1 MATKKRKTTTRRAAS
16 RKKRAEQRLPAG
28 LGTLFAGLL
37 LVVLAF
43 VEGDSA
49 WKALHDVLF
58 GLFGCGSFV
67 LGAAVCCLAVQYTRG
82 EDLLPKIFKLVLGL
96 VFACGTVIVFS
107 DIQPQGMSA
116 FQMTAAC
123 YANGV
128 NAWIGGGALGALL
141 GGSLLLLCGRPAAT
155 LIMIVLA
162 LCVSLYIFDLTPAEV
177 WQWLCAAFGGV
188 HAKGA
193 AMAQQSAARR
203 AERAAARAAE
213 AEAEEDYDEAE
224 DEYRDEEDAEE
235 EMETP
240 AFRIGVPDWLNGI
253 RHWGHKVTE
262 EMEAEEPEAA
272 PQPEPPADTSGQPLA
287 QPEPAAPAIT
297 PVQVRVS
304 RPRASFD
311 VDLGPDHTEVKEGG
325 SEPIEPLIV
334 GPGGTFGQDPLQK
347 APPRAIVKPV
357 VPDAVETA
365 AEDFFAPAGSPA
377 PAPVVNPTVPP
388 AAPEAPAAA
397 PAEPVQPEMPV
408 FQTPTLPTTDEPVV
422 PVRVSAENAVAMR
435 SEPDE
440 DGWISI
446 TSEPVEEKDLNTL
459 VAAAMEKPAA
469 GEQAAATAPAEEPEV
484 VETFQYQYPSIELF
498 EKSAEEGDPGAQ
510 DELKANAQKLVDT
523 LESFGVR
530 TRVLDISRGPSVTR
544 YEVQP
549 MAGVKISRIT
559 SLADDIALNLAVAD
573 VRMEAPIPGKPAVGI
588 EVPNHKKTPVFIRSV
603 FESQAF
609 LRMTSPLGVALG
621 KDIAGVAQVADLCK
635 MPHLLIAGSTGSGKS
650 VCVNSIIMSLLF
662 RSSPEDVKLLLIDP
676 KVVELAE
683 YNGIPHLLMP
693 VVTEPRKAAG
703 ALGGAVQEME
713 RRYHLFAENNVRDI
727 KSFNKLAAA
736 DPNLEKMP
744 YIAIII
750 DELAD
755 LMMVVGKDVEDSIC
769 RIAQKAR
776 AAGMHLIVATQRP
789 SVDVI
794 TGLIKA
800 NIPSRI
806 AFAVSSQVDSRTIL
820 DGAGAEKLLGM
831 GDMLFM
837 PVGAPKPT
845 RIQGTFVRDEE
856 ISRVLDFIKKS
867 ATVQYDEAMIE
878 AMEKHAIQDG
888 KKGSSSADSDEEGGS
903 DPMLKQAVEVV
914 IDAGQ
919 ASTSLLQ
926 RRCKLGYARA
936 ARIMDE
942 MEEKGII
949 GPYEGAKP
957 RAVLISRQ
965 QWLEMQMNQP
975 DE

>member
-1 MATKKRKTTTRRAAS
+1 MATKKRKSTARRAAS
-16 RKKRAEQRLPAG
+16 RKKQAQQRLPAG

-37 LVVLAF
+37 LIVLAF
-43 VEGDSA
+43 VQGDSV
-49 WKALHDVLF
+49 WRALHDVLF

-96 VFACGTVIVFS
+96 IFASGTVIVFS
-107 DIQPQGMSA
+107 GIQPQGLSA
-116 FQMTAAC
+116 FQMAAAC
-123 YANGV
+123 YENGV
-128 NAWIGGGALGALL
+128 SAWLGGGALGAVL
-141 GGSLLLLCGRPAAT
+141 GGNLLLLCGRPAAN
-155 LIMIVLA
+155 LIMLVLA
-162 LCVSLYIFDLTPAEV
+162 LCVSLYIFDRTPAEV
-177 WQWLCAAFGGV
+177 WQWLCAVFGG
-188 HAKGA
+188 ARARGA
-193 AMAQQSAARR
+193 ALAQQSAERR

-213 AEAEEDYDEAE
+213 AEDEPDEGSEDEEAE
-224 DEYRDEEDAEE
+224 DEPED
-235 EMETP
+235 TG
-240 AFRIGVPDWLNGI
+240 FRLGLPDWLSGI
-253 RHWGHKVTE
+253 RSWGHKVTE
-262 EMEAEEPEAA
+262 EMEAEDEGAA
-272 PQPEPPADTSGQPLA
+272 PQPAPAQPVA
-287 QPEPAAPAIT
+287 QPEPETPVIT
-297 PVQVRVS
+297 PVKVS
-304 RPRASFD
+304 APRPRAAFD

-334 GPGGTFGQDPLQK
+334 GPGGTFGQDPLRPARK
-347 APPRAIVKPV
+347 PAPQPI
-357 VPDAVETA
+357 VPDAVETDA
-365 AEDFFAPAGSPA
+365 ADFFAKPAEPVHPA
-377 PAPVVNPTVPP
+377 AESFDTPVMTPVVPTIQ
-388 AAPEAPAAA
+388 PEAPAEPSA
-397 PAEPVQPEMPV
+397 PDAVEMPETAAI
-408 FQTPTLPTTDEPVV
+408 QPAV
-422 PVRVSAENAVAMR
+422 PAAQGHVSAENAVAMR
-435 SEPDE
+435 SAPDA

-446 TSEPVEEKDLNTL
+446 TAEPVEEKDISSL

-469 GEQAAATAPAEEPEV
+469 SEQAAAQTPVEDAEPV
-484 VETFQYQYPSIELF
+484 DTFQYQYPPIELF
-498 EKSAEEGDPGAQ
+498 ERSPDESDPTAQ

-530 TRVLDISRGPSVTR
+530 TRVLDISRGPAVTR

-588 EVPNHKKTPVFIRSV
+588 EVPNHKRQAVYIRSV
-603 FESQAF
+603 FESQSF
-609 LRMTSPLGVALG
+609 LRMSSPLGIALG

-650 VCVNSIIMSLLF
+650 VCVNSIIMSLVF

-693 VVTEPRKAAG
+693 VVTEPKKAAG
-703 ALGGAVQEME
+703 ALGSAVQEME
-713 RRYHLFAENNVRDI
+713 RRYRMFAENNVRDI
-727 KSFNKLAAA
+727 KSFNKLAAERP
-736 DPNLEKMP
+736 DLEKMP
-744 YIAIII
+744 YIAIVI

-820 DGAGAEKLLGM
+820 DGAGAEKLLGQ

-856 ISRVLDFIKKS
+856 ISRVLDFIKSS

-888 KKGSSSADSDEEGGS
+888 KKGSSSADSDEDSDS
-903 DPMLKQAVEVV
+903 DPMFKQAVEVV

-942 MEEKGII
+942 MEQKGVI

>member
-1 MATKKRKTTTRRAAS
+1 MATKKRKSTARRTAAR
-16 RKKRAEQRLPAG
+16 RKKAEQRLPAG
-28 LGTLFAGLL
+28 LGTLFGGLL
-37 LVVLAF
+37 LMVLAF
-43 VEGDSA
+43 VQGDSV
-49 WKALHDVLF
+49 WRVLHDVLF

-67 LGAAVCCLAVQYTRG
+67 LGAAVCCLAVLYTRG
-82 EDLLPKIFKLVLGL
+82 EELLSHILKLVLGL
-96 VFACGTVIVFS
+96 IFVCGTVIVFS
-107 DIQPQGMSA
+107 DIQPKGQSA
-116 FQMTAAC
+116 FQMLAAC

-128 NAWIGGGALGALL
+128 NAWLSGGAMGFVL
-141 GGSLLLLCGRPAAT
+141 GGVLLLLCGRPAAN
-155 LIMIVLA
+155 LIMVVLL
-162 LCVSLYIFDLTPAEV
+162 LCGSLYIFDLTPAEV
-177 WQWLCAAFGGV
+177 WLWLCAVTGGV
-188 HAKGA
+188 RARGA
-193 AMAQQSAARR
+193 DLAQQNAARR
-203 AERAAARAAE
+203 AERAAARQAEREAALE
-213 AEAEEDYDEAE
+213 YDEV
-224 DEYRDEEDAEE
+224 EDAEE
-235 EMETP
+235 DLDDADEP
-240 AFRIGVPDWLNGI
+240 APGLHIGIPEWMTGVL
-253 RHWGHKVTE
+253 HWGHKVTQ
-262 EMEAEEPEAA
+262 EMEADEPENAA
-272 PQPEPPADTSGQPLA
+272 PAA
-287 QPEPAAPAIT
+287 QPEPAPAAVPIT
-297 PVQVRVS
+297 PVRVS
-304 RPRASFD
+304 VPHPRASFD
-311 VDLGPDHTEVKEGG
+311 VDLGPDHAALSEGG

-334 GPGGTFGQDPLQK
+334 GPGGTFGQDPLRPTPRP
-347 APPRAIVKPV
+347 APPPIVADPV
-357 VPDAVETA
+357 VTA
-365 AEDFFAPAGSPA
+365 AEDFFAKETPPCPHPAEAAFETPITQPVMPVVQPQA
-377 PAPVVNPTVPP
+377 PAQPEP
-388 AAPEAPAAA
+388 AAPIQPA
-397 PAEPVQPEMPV
+397 
-408 FQTPTLPTTDEPVV
+408 V
-422 PVRVSAENAVAMR
+422 PRVSAENAVAFR
-435 SEPDE
+435 SAPDE

-446 TSEPVEEKDLNTL
+446 TAEPVEEKDINSL

-469 GEQAAATAPAEEPEV
+469 SEQAAATAPTEEAVPADTYE
-484 VETFQYQYPSIELF
+484 YQYPPIELF
-498 EKSAEEGDPGAQ
+498 ERSHEESDPGAQ
-510 DELKANAQKLVDT
+510 EELKANAQKLVDT

-544 YEVQP
+544 YELQP

-588 EVPNHKKTPVFIRSV
+588 EVPNHKKTPVYIRSI
-603 FESQAF
+603 FESQSF
-609 LRMTSPLGVALG
+609 LRMTSPLGIALG
-621 KDIAGVAQVADLCK
+621 KDIAGVAQVTDLCK

-703 ALGGAVQEME
+703 ALGSAVQEME
-713 RRYHLFAENNVRDI
+713 RRYRLFAENNVRDI
-727 KSFNKLAAA
+727 KSFNKLAAERP
-736 DPNLEKMP
+736 DLEKMP
-744 YIAIII
+744 YIAIVI

-820 DGAGAEKLLGM
+820 DGAGAEKLLGQ

-856 ISRVLDFIKKS
+856 ISRVLDFIKSS

-878 AMEKHAIQDG
+878 AMEKHAIMDG
-888 KKGSSSADSDEEGGS
+888 KKGGSSADAEEDAGS
-903 DPMLKQAVEVV
+903 DPMFKQAVDVV

-942 MEEKGII
+942 MEQKSII

-975 DE
+975 EE

>member
-1 MATKKRKTTTRRAAS
+1 MATKKRKSTARRAAS
-16 RKKRAEQRLPAG
+16 RKKQAQQRLPAG

-37 LVVLAF
+37 LIVLAF
-43 VEGDSA
+43 VQGDSV
-49 WKALHDVLF
+49 WRALHDVLF

-96 VFACGTVIVFS
+96 IFASGTVIVFS
-107 DIQPQGMSA
+107 GIQPQGLSA
-116 FQMTAAC
+116 FQMAAAC
-123 YANGV
+123 YENGV
-128 NAWIGGGALGALL
+128 SAWLGGGALGAVL
-141 GGSLLLLCGRPAAT
+141 GGSLLLLCGRPAAN
-155 LIMIVLA
+155 LIMLVLA
-162 LCVSLYIFDLTPAEV
+162 LCVSLYIFDRTPAEV
-177 WQWLCAAFGGV
+177 WQWLCAVFGG
-188 HAKGA
+188 ARARGA
-193 AMAQQSAARR
+193 ALAQQSAERR

-213 AEAEEDYDEAE
+213 AEDEPDEGSEDEEAE
-224 DEYRDEEDAEE
+224 DEPEDVG
-235 EMETP
+235 
-240 AFRIGVPDWLNGI
+240 FRLGLPDWLSGI
-253 RHWGHKVTE
+253 RSWGHKVTE
-262 EMEAEEPEAA
+262 EMEAEDEGAA
-272 PQPEPPADTSGQPLA
+272 PQPAPAQPVA
-287 QPEPAAPAIT
+287 QPEPETPVIT
-297 PVQVRVS
+297 PVKVS
-304 RPRASFD
+304 APRPRAAFD

-334 GPGGTFGQDPLQK
+334 GPGGTFGQDPLRPARK
-347 APPRAIVKPV
+347 PAPQPI
-357 VPDAVETA
+357 VPDAVETDA
-365 AEDFFAPAGSPA
+365 ADFFAKPAEPVHPA
-377 PAPVVNPTVPP
+377 AESFDTPVMTPVVPTIQ
-388 AAPEAPAAA
+388 PEAPAEPSA
-397 PAEPVQPEMPV
+397 PDAVEMPETAAI
-408 FQTPTLPTTDEPVV
+408 QPAV
-422 PVRVSAENAVAMR
+422 PAAQGHVSAENAVAMR
-435 SEPDE
+435 SAPDA

-446 TSEPVEEKDLNTL
+446 TAEPVEEKDISSL

-469 GEQAAATAPAEEPEV
+469 SEQAAAQTPVEDAEPV
-484 VETFQYQYPSIELF
+484 DTFQYQYPPIELF
-498 EKSAEEGDPGAQ
+498 ERSPDESDPTAQ

-530 TRVLDISRGPSVTR
+530 TRVLDISRGPAVTR

-588 EVPNHKKTPVFIRSV
+588 EVPNHKRQAVYIRSV
-603 FESQAF
+603 FESQSF
-609 LRMTSPLGVALG
+609 LRMSSPLGIALG

-650 VCVNSIIMSLLF
+650 VCVNSIIMSLVF

-693 VVTEPRKAAG
+693 VVTEPKKAAG
-703 ALGGAVQEME
+703 ALGSAVQEME
-713 RRYHLFAENNVRDI
+713 RRYRMFAENNVRDI
-727 KSFNKLAAA
+727 KSFNKLAAERP
-736 DPNLEKMP
+736 DLEKMP
-744 YIAIII
+744 YIAIVI

-820 DGAGAEKLLGM
+820 DGAGAEKLLGQ

-856 ISRVLDFIKKS
+856 ISRVLDFIKSS

-888 KKGSSSADSDEEGGS
+888 KKGGGGADAEEDAGS
-903 DPMLKQAVEVV
+903 DPMFKQAVDVV

-942 MEEKGII
+942 MEQKSII

-975 DE
+975 EE

>member
-1 MATKKRKTTTRRAAS
+1 MATKKRKSTKRRTAAR
-16 RKKRAEQRLPAG
+16 RKKAEQRLPAG
-28 LGTLFAGLL
+28 LGTLFGGLL
-37 LVVLAF
+37 LMVLSF
-43 VEGDSA
+43 VQGDSV
-49 WKALHDVLF
+49 WRVLHDVLF

-67 LGAAVCCLAVQYTRG
+67 LGAAVCCLAVLYTRG
-82 EDLLPKIFKLVLGL
+82 EELLSRILKLVLGL
-96 VFACGTVIVFS
+96 VFVCGTVIVFS
-107 DIQPQGMSA
+107 DIQPQGLSA
-116 FQMTAAC
+116 LQMLSAC

-128 NAWIGGGALGALL
+128 SAWLSGGAIGFVL
-141 GGSLLLLCGRPAAT
+141 GGVLLLLCGRPAAN
-155 LIMIVLA
+155 LIMIVLL
-162 LCVSLYIFDLTPAEV
+162 LCGSLYIFDVTPAEC
-177 WQWLCAAFGGV
+177 WQWLCNVGGSV
-188 HAKGA
+188 HEKGLA
-193 AMAQQSAARR
+193 VHEQNAVRR
-203 AERAAARAAE
+203 AERLAARAAE
-213 AEAEEDYDEAE
+213 EAEAEEYDGYDDDFPE
-224 DEYRDEEDAEE
+224 DEEDYS
-235 EMETP
+235 
-240 AFRIGVPDWLNGI
+240 G
-253 RHWGHKVTE
+253 
-262 EMEAEEPEAA
+262 EEPEAPAFHIQPPGWLAGVFHWGHQMMQGGGPAA
-272 PQPEPPADTSGQPLA
+272 PAPDEPAPS
-287 QPEPAAPAIT
+287 QPEPA
-297 PVQVRVS
+297 PVQVEKP
-304 RPRASFD
+304 RPRAPFD
-311 VDLGPDHTEVKEGG
+311 IDLGPDHTTVTEGG
-325 SEPIEPLIV
+325 SEPIEPIIL
-334 GPGGTFGQDPLQK
+334 GPGGTFGMDPLRR
-347 APPRAIVKPV
+347 APIRATVTPI
-357 VPDAVETA
+357 VPDAVDTA
-365 AEDFFAPAGSPA
+365 AEDFFAAQPE
-377 PAPVVNPTVPP
+377 PP
-388 AAPEAPAAA
+388 AAPTVTPAAPVEETETPEPPLSFGIPLYEPTPA
-397 PAEPVQPEMPV
+397 PEAAPQP
-408 FQTPTLPTTDEPVV
+408 
-422 PVRVSAENAVAMR
+422 VSAENAAAFR

-459 VAAAMEKPAA
+459 VAAAMEKPAVSE
-469 GEQAAATAPAEEPEV
+469 EQAAKAPAEEA
-484 VETFQYQYPSIELF
+484 ETEESFQYQYPSIELF
-498 EKSAEEGDPGAQ
+498 ERAPDEGDPGAE

-588 EVPNHKKTPVFIRSV
+588 EVPNHKKTPVYIRSV
-603 FESQAF
+603 FESQSF
-609 LRMTSPLGVALG
+609 LRMTSPLGIALG

-727 KSFNKLAAA
+727 KSFNKLAAN

-888 KKGSSSADSDEEGGS
+888 KKGSGSADSDEEGGS

>member
-1 MATKKRKTTTRRAAS
+1 MATKKRKSTVRRAAS
-16 RKKRAEQRLPAG
+16 RKKQAQQRLPAG

-37 LVVLAF
+37 LIVLAF
-43 VEGDSA
+43 VQGDSV
-49 WKALHDVLF
+49 WRALHDVLF

-96 VFACGTVIVFS
+96 IFASGTVIVFS
-107 DIQPQGMSA
+107 GIQPQGLSA
-116 FQMTAAC
+116 FQMVAAC
-123 YANGV
+123 YENGV
-128 NAWIGGGALGALL
+128 SAWLGGGALGAVL
-141 GGSLLLLCGRPAAT
+141 GGSLLLLCGRPAAN
-155 LIMIVLA
+155 LIMLVLA
-162 LCVSLYIFDLTPAEV
+162 LCVSLYIFDRTPAEV
-177 WQWLCAAFGGV
+177 WQWLCAVFGG
-188 HAKGA
+188 ARARGA
-193 AMAQQSAARR
+193 ALAQQSAERR

-213 AEAEEDYDEAE
+213 TE
-224 DEYRDEEDAEE
+224 DEPDEGSEDEETEDEPE
-235 EMETP
+235 DTG
-240 AFRIGVPDWLNGI
+240 FRLGLPDWLSGI
-253 RHWGHKVTE
+253 RSWGHKVTE
-262 EMEAEEPEAA
+262 EMEAEDEGAA
-272 PQPEPPADTSGQPLA
+272 PQPAPAQPVA
-287 QPEPAAPAIT
+287 QPEPEPPVIT
-297 PVQVRVS
+297 PVKVS
-304 RPRASFD
+304 APRPRAAFD

-334 GPGGTFGQDPLQK
+334 GPGGTFGQDPLRPARK
-347 APPRAIVKPV
+347 PAPQPI
-357 VPDAVETA
+357 VPDAVETDA
-365 AEDFFAPAGSPA
+365 ADFFAKPAEPVHPA
-377 PAPVVNPTVPP
+377 AESFDTPVMTPVVPTIQ
-388 AAPEAPAAA
+388 PEAPA
-397 PAEPVQPEMPV
+397 EPSTPDAVEMPETAAI
-408 FQTPTLPTTDEPVV
+408 QPAV
-422 PVRVSAENAVAMR
+422 PAAQGHVSAENAVAMR
-435 SEPDE
+435 SAPDA

-446 TSEPVEEKDLNTL
+446 TAEPVEEKDISSL

-469 GEQAAATAPAEEPEV
+469 SEQAAAQTPVEDAEPV
-484 VETFQYQYPSIELF
+484 DTFQYQYPPIELF
-498 EKSAEEGDPGAQ
+498 ERSPDESDPTAQ

-530 TRVLDISRGPSVTR
+530 TRVLDISRGPAVTR

-588 EVPNHKKTPVFIRSV
+588 EVPNHKRQAVYIRSV
-603 FESQAF
+603 FESQSF
-609 LRMTSPLGVALG
+609 LRMSSPLGIALG

-650 VCVNSIIMSLLF
+650 VCVNSIIMSLVF

-693 VVTEPRKAAG
+693 VVTEPKKAAG
-703 ALGGAVQEME
+703 ALGSAVQEME
-713 RRYHLFAENNVRDI
+713 RRYRMFAENNVRDI
-727 KSFNKLAAA
+727 KSFNKLAAERP
-736 DPNLEKMP
+736 DLEKMP
-744 YIAIII
+744 YIAIVI

-820 DGAGAEKLLGM
+820 DGAGAEKLLGQ

-856 ISRVLDFIKKS
+856 ISRVLDFIKSS

-888 KKGSSSADSDEEGGS
+888 KKGSSGADSDEDSDS
-903 DPMLKQAVEVV
+903 DPMFKQAVEVV

-942 MEEKGII
+942 MEQKGVI

>member
-1 MATKKRKTTTRRAAS
+1 MATKKRKSTVRRAAS
-16 RKKRAEQRLPAG
+16 RKKQAQQRLPAG

-37 LVVLAF
+37 LIVLAF
-43 VEGDSA
+43 VQGDSV
-49 WKALHDVLF
+49 WRALHDVLF

-96 VFACGTVIVFS
+96 IFASGTVIVFS
-107 DIQPQGMSA
+107 GIQPQGLSA
-116 FQMTAAC
+116 FQMAAAC
-123 YANGV
+123 YENGV
-128 NAWIGGGALGALL
+128 SAWLGGGALGAVL
-141 GGSLLLLCGRPAAT
+141 GGSLLLLCGRPAAN
-155 LIMIVLA
+155 LIMLVLA
-162 LCVSLYIFDLTPAEV
+162 LCVSLYIFDRTPAEV
-177 WQWLCAAFGGV
+177 WQWLCAVFGG
-188 HAKGA
+188 ARARGA
-193 AMAQQSAARR
+193 ALAQQSAERR

-213 AEAEEDYDEAE
+213 TEDEPDEGSEDEEAE
-224 DEYRDEEDAEE
+224 DESED
-235 EMETP
+235 TG
-240 AFRIGVPDWLNGI
+240 FRLGLPDWLSGI
-253 RHWGHKVTE
+253 RSWGHKVTE
-262 EMEAEEPEAA
+262 EMEAEDEGAA
-272 PQPEPPADTSGQPLA
+272 PQPAPAQPVA
-287 QPEPAAPAIT
+287 QPEPETPVIT
-297 PVQVRVS
+297 PVKVS
-304 RPRASFD
+304 APRPRAAFD

-334 GPGGTFGQDPLQK
+334 GPGGTFGQDPLRPARK
-347 APPRAIVKPV
+347 PAPQPI
-357 VPDAVETA
+357 VPDAVETDA
-365 AEDFFAPAGSPA
+365 ADFFAKPAE
-377 PAPVVNPTVPP
+377 PVHP
-388 AAPEAPAAA
+388 AAESFDTPVMTPVMPTIQPEAPA
-397 PAEPVQPEMPV
+397 EPSTPDAVEMPETAAI
-408 FQTPTLPTTDEPVV
+408 QPAV
-422 PVRVSAENAVAMR
+422 PAAQGHVSAENAVAMR
-435 SEPDE
+435 SAPDA

-446 TSEPVEEKDLNTL
+446 TAEPVEEKDISSL

-469 GEQAAATAPAEEPEV
+469 SEQAAAQTPVEDAEPV
-484 VETFQYQYPSIELF
+484 DTFQYQYPPIELF
-498 EKSAEEGDPGAQ
+498 ERSPDESDPTAQ

-530 TRVLDISRGPSVTR
+530 TRVLDISRGPAVTR

-588 EVPNHKKTPVFIRSV
+588 EVPNHKRQAVYIRSV
-603 FESQAF
+603 FESQSF
-609 LRMTSPLGVALG
+609 LRMSSPLGIALG

-650 VCVNSIIMSLLF
+650 VCVNSIIMSLVF

-693 VVTEPRKAAG
+693 VVTEPKKAAG
-703 ALGGAVQEME
+703 ALGSAVQEME
-713 RRYHLFAENNVRDI
+713 RRYRMFAENNVRDI
-727 KSFNKLAAA
+727 KSFNKLAAERP
-736 DPNLEKMP
+736 DLEKMP
-744 YIAIII
+744 YIAIVI

-820 DGAGAEKLLGM
+820 DGAGAEKLLGQ

-856 ISRVLDFIKKS
+856 ISRVLDFIKSS

-888 KKGSSSADSDEEGGS
+888 KKGSSGADSDEDSDS
-903 DPMLKQAVEVV
+903 DPMFKQAVEVV

-942 MEEKGII
+942 MEQKGVI

-965 QWLEMQMNQP
+965 QWIEQQMNQA
-975 DE
+975 EE

>member
-213 AEAEEDYDEAE
+213 AEDEEDYDEAE

-334 GPGGTFGQDPLQK
+334 GPGGTFGQNPLRP
-347 APPRAIVKPV
+347 APRPAPQPIVQ
-357 VPDAVETA
+357 DAVETDA
-365 AEDFFAPAGSPA
+365 SDFFAKAAQPVQPAAAESFDTPVMTPAMPTAQPESPA
-377 PAPVVNPTVPP
+377 AAVTPEMPAVPIQPAVP
-388 AAPEAPAAA
+388 AAPA
-397 PAEPVQPEMPV
+397 
-408 FQTPTLPTTDEPVV
+408 
-422 PVRVSAENAVAMR
+422 RVSAENAVAMR
-435 SEPDE
+435 GTPDE

-446 TSEPVEEKDLNTL
+446 TSEPVEEKDISTL

-469 GEQAAATAPAEEPEV
+469 SEQAAAAAPVDETEPV
-484 VETFQYQYPSIELF
+484 DTYQYQYPPIELF
-498 EKSAEEGDPGAQ
+498 EKSQDETDPGAQ
-510 DELKANAQKLVDT
+510 EELKANAQKLVDT

-588 EVPNHKKTPVFIRSV
+588 EVPNHKKTPVYIRSV
-603 FESQAF
+603 FESQSF
-609 LRMTSPLGVALG
+609 LRMTSPLGIALG

-693 VVTEPRKAAG
+693 VVTEPKKAAG
-703 ALGGAVQEME
+703 ALGSAVQEME
-713 RRYHLFAENNVRDI
+713 RRYRLFAENNVRDI
-727 KSFNKLAAA
+727 KSFNKLAAEQ
-736 DPNLEKMP
+736 PELEKMP

-820 DGAGAEKLLGM
+820 DGSGAEKLLGM

-856 ISRVLDFIKKS
+856 ISRVLDFIKQS
-867 ATVQYDEAMIE
+867 GTVQYDEAMIE

-888 KKGSSSADSDEEGGS
+888 KKGSGGADSDEDPDT
-903 DPMLKQAVEVV
+903 DPMFKQAVEVV

-942 MEEKGII
+942 MEQKGII

-975 DE
+975 EE

>member
-1 MATKKRKTTTRRAAS
+1 MATKKRKSTARRAAS
-16 RKKRAEQRLPAG
+16 RKKQAQQRLPAG

-37 LVVLAF
+37 LIVLAF
-43 VEGDSA
+43 VQGDSV
-49 WKALHDVLF
+49 WRALHDVLF

-96 VFACGTVIVFS
+96 IFASGTVIVFS
-107 DIQPQGMSA
+107 GIQPQGLSA
-116 FQMTAAC
+116 FQMVAAC
-123 YANGV
+123 YENGV
-128 NAWIGGGALGALL
+128 SAWLGGGALGAVL
-141 GGSLLLLCGRPAAT
+141 GGSLLLLCGRPAAN
-155 LIMIVLA
+155 LIMLVLA
-162 LCVSLYIFDLTPAEV
+162 LCVSLYIFDRTPAEV
-177 WQWLCAAFGGV
+177 WQWLCAVFGG
-188 HAKGA
+188 ARARGA
-193 AMAQQSAARR
+193 ALAQQSAERR

-213 AEAEEDYDEAE
+213 TEDEPDEGSEDEEAE
-224 DEYRDEEDAEE
+224 DEPED
-235 EMETP
+235 TG
-240 AFRIGVPDWLNGI
+240 FRLGLPDWLSGI
-253 RHWGHKVTE
+253 RSWGHKVTE
-262 EMEAEEPEAA
+262 EMEAEDEGAA
-272 PQPEPPADTSGQPLA
+272 PQPAPAQPVA
-287 QPEPAAPAIT
+287 QPEPETPVIT
-297 PVQVRVS
+297 PVKVS
-304 RPRASFD
+304 APRPRAAFD

-334 GPGGTFGQDPLQK
+334 GPGGTFGQDPLRPARK
-347 APPRAIVKPV
+347 PAPQPI
-357 VPDAVETA
+357 VPDAVETDA
-365 AEDFFAPAGSPA
+365 ADFFAKPAEPVHPA
-377 PAPVVNPTVPP
+377 AESFDTPVMTPVVPTIQ
-388 AAPEAPAAA
+388 PEAPA
-397 PAEPVQPEMPV
+397 EPSTPDAVEMPETAAI
-408 FQTPTLPTTDEPVV
+408 QPAV
-422 PVRVSAENAVAMR
+422 PAAQGHVSAENAVAMR
-435 SEPDE
+435 SAPDA

-446 TSEPVEEKDLNTL
+446 TAEPVEEKDISSL

-469 GEQAAATAPAEEPEV
+469 SEQAAAQTPVEDAEPV
-484 VETFQYQYPSIELF
+484 DTFQYQYPPIELF
-498 EKSAEEGDPGAQ
+498 ERSPDESDPTAQ

-530 TRVLDISRGPSVTR
+530 TRVLDISRGPAVTR

-588 EVPNHKKTPVFIRSV
+588 EVPNHKRQAVYIRSV
-603 FESQAF
+603 FESQSF
-609 LRMTSPLGVALG
+609 LRMSSPLGIALG

-650 VCVNSIIMSLLF
+650 VCVNSIIMSLVF

-693 VVTEPRKAAG
+693 VVTEPKKAAG
-703 ALGGAVQEME
+703 ALGSAVQEME
-713 RRYHLFAENNVRDI
+713 RRYRMFAENNVRDI
-727 KSFNKLAAA
+727 KSFNKLAAERP
-736 DPNLEKMP
+736 DLEKMP
-744 YIAIII
+744 YIAIVI

-820 DGAGAEKLLGM
+820 DGAGAEKLLGQ

-856 ISRVLDFIKKS
+856 ISRVLDFIKSS

-888 KKGSSSADSDEEGGS
+888 KKGSSGADSDEDSDS
-903 DPMLKQAVEVV
+903 DPMFKQAVEVV

-942 MEEKGII
+942 MEQKGVI

-975 DE
+975 EE

>member
-1 MATKKRKTTTRRAAS
+1 MATKKRKTTQRRTPAR
-16 RKKRAEQRLPAG
+16 RKKAEQRLPAG
-28 LGTLFAGLL
+28 LGTLFGGLL
-37 LVVLAF
+37 LIVLAF
-43 VEGDSA
+43 VQGESV
-49 WKALHDVLF
+49 WRVLHDVLF

-67 LGAAVCCLAVQYTRG
+67 LGAAVCCLAVLYTRG
-82 EDLLPKIFKLVLGL
+82 EDLLPHILKLVLGL

-107 DIQPQGMSA
+107 DIQPQGLSA
-116 FQMTAAC
+116 FQMLAAC

-128 NAWIGGGALGALL
+128 NAWLSGGALGFVL
-141 GGSLLLLCGRPAAT
+141 GGVLLLLCGRPAAN

-177 WQWLCAAFGGV
+177 WMWLCAVTSGL
-188 HAKGA
+188 HARG
-193 AMAQQSAARR
+193 MALYEENAARR
-203 AERAAARAAE
+203 AERAAARQAEQEAAE
-213 AEAEEDYDEAE
+213 DYEEV
-224 DEYRDEEDAEE
+224 EDAEALE
-235 EMETP
+235 EEADEPTGGIH
-240 AFRIGVPDWLNGI
+240 IGVPDWMSGVL
-253 RHWGHKVTE
+253 RWGHKVTQ
-262 EMEAEEPEAA
+262 EMEAEEPEPEAQPA
-272 PQPEPPADTSGQPLA
+272 PEPDPGPTP
-287 QPEPAAPAIT
+287 IT
-297 PVQVRVS
+297 PVRVNVP
-304 RPRASFD
+304 RPRAPFD
-311 VDLGPDHTEVKEGG
+311 VDLGPDHTTVTEGG
-325 SEPIEPLIV
+325 GEPIEPLIV
-334 GPGGTFGQDPLQK
+334 GPGGTFGQDPLQAASRP
-347 APPRAIVKPV
+347 APQPIVHDPV
-357 VPDAVETA
+357 VTA
-365 AEDFFAPAGSPA
+365 AEDFFTKPEETPAAP
-377 PAPVVNPTVPP
+377 PVAQEFETPITQPVQPIQPTVQ
-388 AAPEAPAAA
+388 PEAPAT
-397 PAEPVQPEMPV
+397 PSQPEATAPI
-408 FQTPTLPTTDEPVV
+408 QPTV
-422 PVRVSAENAVAMR
+422 PRVSAENAVAFR
-435 SEPDE
+435 SAPDE

-446 TSEPVEEKDLNTL
+446 TAEPVEDKDINSL
-459 VAAAMEKPAA
+459 VAAAMEKPAVS
-469 GEQAAATAPAEEPEV
+469 EQAAATAPAEEAEPED
-484 VETFQYQYPSIELF
+484 TYQYQYPPIELF
-498 EKSAEEGDPGAQ
+498 ERAPEETDPGAQ

-588 EVPNHKKTPVFIRSV
+588 EVPNHKKTPVYIRSI
-603 FESQAF
+603 FESQSF
-609 LRMTSPLGVALG
+609 LRMTSPLGIALG

-662 RSSPEDVKLLLIDP
+662 RSGPEDVKLLLIDP

-693 VVTEPRKAAG
+693 VVTEPKKAAG
-703 ALGGAVQEME
+703 ALGSAVQEME
-713 RRYHLFAENNVRDI
+713 RRYRMFAENNVRDI
-727 KSFNKLAAA
+727 KSFNKLAAERP
-736 DPNLEKMP
+736 DLEKMP
-744 YIAIII
+744 YIAIVI

-867 ATVQYDEAMIE
+867 GTVQYDEAMIE

-888 KKGSSSADSDEEGGS
+888 KKGSSNADDGEDSGS

-942 MEEKGII
+942 MEQKGII

-965 QWLEMQMNQP
+965 QWLEMQMNQA
-975 DE
+975 EE

>member
-1 MATKKRKTTTRRAAS
+1 MATKKRKSTARRAAS
-16 RKKRAEQRLPAG
+16 RKKQAQQRLPAG

-43 VEGDSA
+43 VQGDSV
-49 WKALHDVLF
+49 WRALHDVLF

-96 VFACGTVIVFS
+96 IFASGTVIVFS
-107 DIQPQGMSA
+107 GIQPQGLSA
-116 FQMTAAC
+116 FQIAAAC
-123 YANGV
+123 YENGV
-128 NAWIGGGALGALL
+128 SAWLGGGALGAVL
-141 GGSLLLLCGRPAAT
+141 GGSLLLLCGRPAAN
-155 LIMIVLA
+155 LIMLVLA
-162 LCVSLYIFDLTPAEV
+162 LCVSLYIFDRTPAEV
-177 WQWLCAAFGGV
+177 WQWLCAVFGG
-188 HAKGA
+188 ARARGA
-193 AMAQQSAARR
+193 ALAQQSAERR

-213 AEAEEDYDEAE
+213 AEDEPDEGSEDEEAE
-224 DEYRDEEDAEE
+224 DEPEDVG
-235 EMETP
+235 
-240 AFRIGVPDWLNGI
+240 FRLGLPDWLSGI
-253 RHWGHKVTE
+253 RSWGHKVTE
-262 EMEAEEPEAA
+262 EMEAEDEGAA
-272 PQPEPPADTSGQPLA
+272 PQPAPAQPVA
-287 QPEPAAPAIT
+287 QPEPETPVIT
-297 PVQVRVS
+297 PVKVS
-304 RPRASFD
+304 APRPRAAFD

-334 GPGGTFGQDPLQK
+334 GPGGTFGQDPLRPARK
-347 APPRAIVKPV
+347 PAPQPI
-357 VPDAVETA
+357 VPDAVETDA
-365 AEDFFAPAGSPA
+365 ADFFAKPAEPVHPA
-377 PAPVVNPTVPP
+377 AESFDTPVMTPVVPTIQ
-388 AAPEAPAAA
+388 PEAPAEPSA
-397 PAEPVQPEMPV
+397 PDAVEMPETAAI
-408 FQTPTLPTTDEPVV
+408 QPAV
-422 PVRVSAENAVAMR
+422 PAAQGHVSAENAVAMR
-435 SEPDE
+435 SAPDA

-446 TSEPVEEKDLNTL
+446 TAEPVEEKDISSL

-469 GEQAAATAPAEEPEV
+469 SEQAAAQTPVEDAEPV
-484 VETFQYQYPSIELF
+484 DTFQYQYPPIELF
-498 EKSAEEGDPGAQ
+498 ERSPDESDPTAQ

-530 TRVLDISRGPSVTR
+530 TRVLDISRGPAVTR

-588 EVPNHKKTPVFIRSV
+588 EVPNHKRQAVYIRSV
-603 FESQAF
+603 FESQSF
-609 LRMTSPLGVALG
+609 LRMSSPLGIALG

-650 VCVNSIIMSLLF
+650 VCVNSIIMSLVF

-693 VVTEPRKAAG
+693 VVTEPKKAAG
-703 ALGGAVQEME
+703 ALGSAVQEME
-713 RRYHLFAENNVRDI
+713 RRYRMFAENNVRDI
-727 KSFNKLAAA
+727 KSFNKLAAERP
-736 DPNLEKMP
+736 DLEKMP
-744 YIAIII
+744 YIAIVI

-820 DGAGAEKLLGM
+820 DGAGAEKLLGQ

-856 ISRVLDFIKKS
+856 ISRVLDFIKSS

-888 KKGSSSADSDEEGGS
+888 KKGSSSADSDEDSDS
-903 DPMLKQAVEVV
+903 DPMFKQAVEVV

-942 MEEKGII
+942 MEQKGVI

>member
-67 LGAAVCCLAVQYTRG
+67 LGTAVCCLAVQYTRG

-334 GPGGTFGQDPLQK
+334 GPGGTFGQNPLRP
-347 APPRAIVKPV
+347 APRPAPQPIVQ
-357 VPDAVETA
+357 DTVETDA
-365 AEDFFAPAGSPA
+365 SDFFAKAAQPVQPAAAESFDTPVMTPAMPTAQPESPA
-377 PAPVVNPTVPP
+377 AAVTPEMPAVPIQPAVP
-388 AAPEAPAAA
+388 AAPA
-397 PAEPVQPEMPV
+397 
-408 FQTPTLPTTDEPVV
+408 
-422 PVRVSAENAVAMR
+422 RVSAENAVAMR
-435 SEPDE
+435 GTPDE

-446 TSEPVEEKDLNTL
+446 TSEPVEEKDISTL

-469 GEQAAATAPAEEPEV
+469 SEQAAAAAPVDETEPV
-484 VETFQYQYPSIELF
+484 DTYQYQ
-498 EKSAEEGDPGAQ
+498 
-510 DELKANAQKLVDT
+510 
-523 LESFGVR
+523 
-530 TRVLDISRGPSVTR
+530 
-544 YEVQP
+544 
-549 MAGVKISRIT
+549 
-559 SLADDIALNLAVAD
+559 
-573 VRMEAPIPGKPAVGI
+573 
-588 EVPNHKKTPVFIRSV
+588 
-603 FESQAF
+603 
-609 LRMTSPLGVALG
+609 
-621 KDIAGVAQVADLCK
+621 
-635 MPHLLIAGSTGSGKS
+635 
-650 VCVNSIIMSLLF
+650 
-662 RSSPEDVKLLLIDP
+662 
-676 KVVELAE
+676 
-683 YNGIPHLLMP
+683 
-693 VVTEPRKAAG
+693 
-703 ALGGAVQEME
+703 
-713 RRYHLFAENNVRDI
+713 
-727 KSFNKLAAA
+727 
-736 DPNLEKMP
+736 
-744 YIAIII
+744 
-750 DELAD
+750 
-755 LMMVVGKDVEDSIC
+755 
-769 RIAQKAR
+769 
-776 AAGMHLIVATQRP
+776 
-789 SVDVI
+789 
-794 TGLIKA
+794 
-800 NIPSRI
+800 
-806 AFAVSSQVDSRTIL
+806 
-820 DGAGAEKLLGM
+820 
-831 GDMLFM
+831 
-837 PVGAPKPT
+837 
-845 RIQGTFVRDEE
+845 
-856 ISRVLDFIKKS
+856 
-867 ATVQYDEAMIE
+867 
-878 AMEKHAIQDG
+878 
-888 KKGSSSADSDEEGGS
+888 
-903 DPMLKQAVEVV
+903 
-914 IDAGQ
+914 
-919 ASTSLLQ
+919 
-926 RRCKLGYARA
+926 
-936 ARIMDE
+936 
-942 MEEKGII
+942 
-949 GPYEGAKP
+949 
-957 RAVLISRQ
+957 
-965 QWLEMQMNQP
+965 
-975 DE
+975 

>member
-1 MATKKRKTTTRRAAS
+1 MTPVMPT
-16 RKKRAEQRLPAG
+16 
-28 LGTLFAGLL
+28 
-37 LVVLAF
+37 
-43 VEGDSA
+43 
-49 WKALHDVLF
+49 
-58 GLFGCGSFV
+58 
-67 LGAAVCCLAVQYTRG
+67 
-82 EDLLPKIFKLVLGL
+82 
-96 VFACGTVIVFS
+96 
-107 DIQPQGMSA
+107 IQPEA
-116 FQMTAAC
+116 
-123 YANGV
+123 
-128 NAWIGGGALGALL
+128 
-141 GGSLLLLCGRPAAT
+141 
-155 LIMIVLA
+155 
-162 LCVSLYIFDLTPAEV
+162 PAEP
-177 WQWLCAAFGGV
+177 
-188 HAKGA
+188 
-193 AMAQQSAARR
+193 S
-203 AERAAARAAE
+203 
-213 AEAEEDYDEAE
+213 
-224 DEYRDEEDAEE
+224 
-235 EMETP
+235 T
-240 AFRIGVPDWLNGI
+240 
-253 RHWGHKVTE
+253 
-262 EMEAEEPEAA
+262 
-272 PQPEPPADTSGQPLA
+272 
-287 QPEPAAPAIT
+287 
-297 PVQVRVS
+297 
-304 RPRASFD
+304 
-311 VDLGPDHTEVKEGG
+311 
-325 SEPIEPLIV
+325 
-334 GPGGTFGQDPLQK
+334 
-347 APPRAIVKPV
+347 
-357 VPDAVETA
+357 PDAVEMPETA
-365 AEDFFAPAGSPA
+365 AIQPA
-377 PAPVVNPTVPP
+377 VP
-388 AAPEAPAAA
+388 AA
-397 PAEPVQPEMPV
+397 QGH
-408 FQTPTLPTTDEPVV
+408 
-422 PVRVSAENAVAMR
+422 VSAENAVAMR
-435 SEPDE
+435 SAPDA

-446 TSEPVEEKDLNTL
+446 TAEPVEEKDISSL

-469 GEQAAATAPAEEPEV
+469 SEQAAAQTPVEDAEPV
-484 VETFQYQYPSIELF
+484 DTFQYQYPPIELF
-498 EKSAEEGDPGAQ
+498 EKSKEESDPNAE

-530 TRVLDISRGPSVTR
+530 TRVLDISRGPAVTR

-588 EVPNHKKTPVFIRSV
+588 EVPNHKRSAVSIRSV
-603 FESQAF
+603 FESQSF
-609 LRMTSPLGVALG
+609 LRMTSPLGIALG

-650 VCVNSIIMSLLF
+650 VCVNSIIMSLVF

-703 ALGGAVQEME
+703 ALGSAVQEME
-713 RRYHLFAENNVRDI
+713 RRYRMFAENNVRDI
-727 KSFNKLAAA
+727 KSFNKLAVER
-736 DPNLEKMP
+736 PNLEKMP
-744 YIAIII
+744 YIAIVI

-820 DGAGAEKLLGM
+820 DGAGAEKLLGQ

-856 ISRVLDFIKKS
+856 ISRVLDFIKSS

-888 KKGSSSADSDEEGGS
+888 KKGSSGTDSDEDSDS
-903 DPMLKQAVEVV
+903 DPMFQQAVDVV

-942 MEEKGII
+942 MEMRGII
-949 GPYEGAKP
+949 GPHEGAKP

-975 DE
+975 EE

>member
-1 MATKKRKTTTRRAAS
+1 MATRKRKTTTRRTSS

-96 VFACGTVIVFS
+96 VFACGAVIVFS

-141 GGSLLLLCGRPAAT
+141 GGSLLLLCGRPAAN
-155 LIMIVLA
+155 LIMAVLA

-262 EMEAEEPEAA
+262 EMEAEEPEVA

-287 QPEPAAPAIT
+287 QPEPAAPPIT
-297 PVQVRVS
+297 PVRVS
-304 RPRASFD
+304 VAHPRAAFD
-311 VDLGPDHTEVKEGG
+311 VDLGPDHTALSEGG

-334 GPGGTFGQDPLQK
+334 GPGGTFGQDPLRPASK
-347 APPRAIVKPV
+347 PTPPPIVADPV
-357 VPDAVETA
+357 VASA
-365 AEDFFAPAGSPA
+365 ADFFAKDAPQPEEPA
-377 PAPVVNPTVPP
+377 PAFDTPIVQP
-388 AAPEAPAAA
+388 AAPVVQPQMPTQPEAA
-397 PAEPVQPEMPV
+397 PIQPA
-408 FQTPTLPTTDEPVV
+408 V
-422 PVRVSAENAVAMR
+422 PRVSAENAVAFR
-435 SEPDE
+435 SAPDE

-446 TSEPVEEKDLNTL
+446 TAEPVEEKDINSL
-459 VAAAMEKPAA
+459 VAAAMEKPAVS
-469 GEQAAATAPAEEPEV
+469 EQAAATAPAEETEPVDRYE
-484 VETFQYQYPSIELF
+484 YQYPPIELF
-498 EKSAEEGDPGAQ
+498 EKTQEESDPGAQ
-510 DELKANAQKLVDT
+510 EELKANAQKLVDT

-544 YEVQP
+544 YELQP

-588 EVPNHKKTPVFIRSV
+588 EVPNHKKTAVSIRSI
-603 FESQAF
+603 FESQSF
-609 LRMTSPLGVALG
+609 LRMTSPLGIALG
-621 KDIAGVAQVADLCK
+621 KDIAGVAQVTDLCK

-703 ALGGAVQEME
+703 ALGSAVQEME
-713 RRYHLFAENNVRDI
+713 RRYRLFAENNVRDI
-727 KSFNKLAAA
+727 KSFNKLAAEQ
-736 DPNLEKMP
+736 PELEKMP

-820 DGAGAEKLLGM
+820 DGAGAEKLLGQ

-856 ISRVLDFIKKS
+856 ISRVLDFIKSS

-888 KKGSSSADSDEEGGS
+888 KKGGGGADAEEDAGS
-903 DPMLKQAVEVV
+903 DPMFKQAVDVV

-942 MEEKGII
+942 MEQKSII

-975 DE
+975 EE

>member
-1 MATKKRKTTTRRAAS
+1 MATKKRKSTARRAAS
-16 RKKRAEQRLPAG
+16 RKKQAQQRLPAG

-43 VEGDSA
+43 VQGDSV
-49 WKALHDVLF
+49 WRALHDVLF

-96 VFACGTVIVFS
+96 IFASGTVIVFS
-107 DIQPQGMSA
+107 GIQPQGLSA
-116 FQMTAAC
+116 FQMVAAC
-123 YANGV
+123 YENGV
-128 NAWIGGGALGALL
+128 SAWLGGGALGAVL
-141 GGSLLLLCGRPAAT
+141 GGSLLLLCGRPAAN
-155 LIMIVLA
+155 LIMLVLA
-162 LCVSLYIFDLTPAEV
+162 LCVSLYIFDRTPAEV
-177 WQWLCAAFGGV
+177 WLWLCAVFGG
-188 HAKGA
+188 ARARGA
-193 AMAQQSAARR
+193 ALAQQSAERR

-213 AEAEEDYDEAE
+213 TEDEPDEGSEDEEAE
-224 DEYRDEEDAEE
+224 DESED
-235 EMETP
+235 TG
-240 AFRIGVPDWLNGI
+240 FRLGLPDWLSGI
-253 RHWGHKVTE
+253 RSWGHKVTE
-262 EMEAEEPEAA
+262 EMEAEDEGAA
-272 PQPEPPADTSGQPLA
+272 PQPAPAQPVA
-287 QPEPAAPAIT
+287 QPEPDPPVIT
-297 PVQVRVS
+297 PVKVS
-304 RPRASFD
+304 APRPRAAFD

-334 GPGGTFGQDPLQK
+334 GPGGTFGQDPLRPARK
-347 APPRAIVKPV
+347 PAPQPI
-357 VPDAVETA
+357 VPDAVETDA
-365 AEDFFAPAGSPA
+365 ADFFAKPAEPVHPA
-377 PAPVVNPTVPP
+377 AESFDTPVMTPVVPTIQ
-388 AAPEAPAAA
+388 PEAPA
-397 PAEPVQPEMPV
+397 EPSTPDAVEMPETAAI
-408 FQTPTLPTTDEPVV
+408 QPAV
-422 PVRVSAENAVAMR
+422 PAAQGHVSAENAVAMR
-435 SEPDE
+435 SAPDA

-446 TSEPVEEKDLNTL
+446 TAEPVEEKDISSL

-469 GEQAAATAPAEEPEV
+469 SEQAAAQTPVEDAEPV
-484 VETFQYQYPSIELF
+484 DTFQYQYPPIELF
-498 EKSAEEGDPGAQ
+498 ERSPDESDPTAQ

-530 TRVLDISRGPSVTR
+530 TRVLDISRGPAVTR

-588 EVPNHKKTPVFIRSV
+588 EVPNHKRQAVYIRSV
-603 FESQAF
+603 FESQSF
-609 LRMTSPLGVALG
+609 LRMSSPLGIALG

-650 VCVNSIIMSLLF
+650 VCVNSIIMSLVF

-693 VVTEPRKAAG
+693 VVTEPKKAAG
-703 ALGGAVQEME
+703 ALGSAVQEME
-713 RRYHLFAENNVRDI
+713 RRYRMFAENNVRDI
-727 KSFNKLAAA
+727 KSFNKLAAERP
-736 DPNLEKMP
+736 DLEKMP
-744 YIAIII
+744 YIAIVI

-820 DGAGAEKLLGM
+820 DGAGAEKLLGQ

-856 ISRVLDFIKKS
+856 ISRVLDFIKSS

-888 KKGSSSADSDEEGGS
+888 KKGSSGADSDEDSDS
-903 DPMLKQAVEVV
+903 DPMFKQAVEVV

-942 MEEKGII
+942 MEQKGVI

>member
-1 MATKKRKTTTRRAAS
+1 MASTSQKKTTKKTSGKSGSRTTAKKPQPRPIRR
-16 RKKRAEQRLPAG
+16 EVG
-28 LGTLFAGLL
+28 G
-37 LVVLAF
+37 VV
-43 VEGDSA
+43 
-49 WKALHDVLF
+49 
-58 GLFGCGSFV
+58 
-67 LGAAVCCLAVQYTRG
+67 CL
-82 EDLLPKIFKLVLGL
+82 
-96 VFACGTVIVFS
+96 
-107 DIQPQGMSA
+107 
-116 FQMTAAC
+116 
-123 YANGV
+123 
-128 NAWIGGGALGALL
+128 
-141 GGSLLLLCGRPAAT
+141 
-155 LIMIVLA
+155 VLA
-162 LCVSLYIFDLTPAEV
+162 LCVFVSYFGISAIFIDWLAVLIKGLLGYGYWLFGPALV
-177 WQWLCAAFGGV
+177 LAGCILLFHHGRPVTLRVTSALLLPVLLGTLCHMLLVKEAYASSIGIIPAMWKDGVALKCGGV
-188 HAKGA
+188 ISGA
-193 AMAQQSAARR
+193 LGQGSVAVFSKIASIIIFTVLFVVLLMVALRLTVGALIEKHR
-203 AERAAARAAE
+203 ERPKYE
-213 AEAEEDYDEAE
+213 
-224 DEYRDEEDAEE
+224 
-235 EMETP
+235 
-240 AFRIGVPDWLNGI
+240 
-253 RHWGHKVTE
+253 
-262 EMEAEEPEAA
+262 EEPEPEKPVREAKRPQETVAA
-272 PQPEPPADTSGQPLA
+272 IPAESARSRIDIPVDD
-287 QPEPAAPAIT
+287 PVNAPAPKPEKTGFTSFFRHKSDKQKT
-297 PVQVRVS
+297 PAQVVAQS
-304 RPRASFD
+304 
-311 VDLGPDHTEVKEGG
+311 
-325 SEPIEPLIV
+325 
-334 GPGGTFGQDPLQK
+334 GT
-347 APPRAIVKPV
+347 AEPV
-357 VPDAVETA
+357 VSVM
-365 AEDFFAPAGSPA
+365 EDEGDPFANARVHPSPA
-377 PAPVVNPTVPP
+377 PAPVPIGQQPPVKAIPTMEPVVVSTPAEQPENAPVP
-388 AAPEAPAAA
+388 AAVNTPAQGTAPAAA
-397 PAEPVQPEMPV
+397 PAVQEPLTKKAAAQAVAAETAAV
-408 FQTPTLPTTDEPVV
+408 TAEI
-422 PVRVSAENAVAMR
+422 AENMAG
-435 SEPDE
+435 SEAEYRYP
-440 DGWISI
+440 
-446 TSEPVEEKDLNTL
+446 PVSLLHENGGENH
-459 VAAAMEKPAA
+459 MAA
-469 GEQAAATAPAEEPEV
+469 GAELRNNSRRLA
-484 VETFQYQYPSIELF
+484 ETL
-498 EKSAEEGDPGAQ
+498 A
-510 DELKANAQKLVDT
+510 
-523 LESFGVR
+523 SFGVDAKAGD
-530 TRVLDISRGPSVTR
+530 VIHGPSVTR

-588 EVPNHKKTPVFIRSV
+588 EVPNHKKTPVYIRSV
-603 FESQAF
+603 FESQSF
-609 LRMTSPLGVALG
+609 LRMTSPMGIALG

-727 KSFNKLAAA
+727 KSFNKLAAT

-888 KKGSSSADSDEEGGS
+888 KKGSSGADSDDESDS
-903 DPMLKQAVEVV
+903 DPMFQQAVEVV

-942 MEEKGII
+942 MEMRGII
-949 GPYEGAKP
+949 GPHEGAKP

-975 DE
+975 EE

>member
-1 MATKKRKTTTRRAAS
+1 MATKKRKSTARRAVS
-16 RKKRAEQRLPAG
+16 RKKQAQQRLPAG

-43 VEGDSA
+43 VQGDSV
-49 WKALHDVLF
+49 WRALHDVLF

-96 VFACGTVIVFS
+96 IFASGTVIVFS
-107 DIQPQGMSA
+107 GIQPQGLSA
-116 FQMTAAC
+116 FQMAAAC
-123 YANGV
+123 YENGV
-128 NAWIGGGALGALL
+128 SAWLGGGALGAVL
-141 GGSLLLLCGRPAAT
+141 GGSLLLLCGRPAAN
-155 LIMIVLA
+155 LIMLVLA
-162 LCVSLYIFDLTPAEV
+162 LCVSLYIFDRTPAEV
-177 WQWLCAAFGGV
+177 WQWLCAVFGG
-188 HAKGA
+188 ARARGA
-193 AMAQQSAARR
+193 ALAQQSAERR

-213 AEAEEDYDEAE
+213 AEDEPDEGSEDEEAE
-224 DEYRDEEDAEE
+224 DEPED
-235 EMETP
+235 TG
-240 AFRIGVPDWLNGI
+240 FRLGLPDWLSGI
-253 RHWGHKVTE
+253 RSWGHKVTE
-262 EMEAEEPEAA
+262 EMEAEDEGAA
-272 PQPEPPADTSGQPLA
+272 PQPAPAQPVA
-287 QPEPAAPAIT
+287 QPEPETPVIT
-297 PVQVRVS
+297 PVKVS
-304 RPRASFD
+304 APRPRAAFD

-334 GPGGTFGQDPLQK
+334 GPGGTFGQDPLRPARK
-347 APPRAIVKPV
+347 PAPQPI
-357 VPDAVETA
+357 VPDAVETDA
-365 AEDFFAPAGSPA
+365 ADFFAKPAEPVHPA
-377 PAPVVNPTVPP
+377 AESFDTPVMTPVVPTIQ
-388 AAPEAPAAA
+388 PEAPAEPSA
-397 PAEPVQPEMPV
+397 PDAVEMPETAAI
-408 FQTPTLPTTDEPVV
+408 QPAV
-422 PVRVSAENAVAMR
+422 PAAQGHVSAENAVAMR
-435 SEPDE
+435 SAPDA

-446 TSEPVEEKDLNTL
+446 TAEPVEEKDISSL

-469 GEQAAATAPAEEPEV
+469 SEQAAAQTPVEDAEPV
-484 VETFQYQYPSIELF
+484 DTFQYQYPPIELF
-498 EKSAEEGDPGAQ
+498 ERSPDESDPTAQ

-530 TRVLDISRGPSVTR
+530 TRVLDISRGPAVTR

-588 EVPNHKKTPVFIRSV
+588 EVPNHKRQAVYIRSV
-603 FESQAF
+603 FESQSF
-609 LRMTSPLGVALG
+609 LRMSSPLGIALG

-650 VCVNSIIMSLLF
+650 VCVNSIIMSLVF

-693 VVTEPRKAAG
+693 VVTEPKKAAG
-703 ALGGAVQEME
+703 ALGSAVQEME
-713 RRYHLFAENNVRDI
+713 RRYRMFAENNVRDI
-727 KSFNKLAAA
+727 KSFNKLAAER
-736 DPNLEKMP
+736 PNLEKMP
-744 YIAIII
+744 YIAIVI

-820 DGAGAEKLLGM
+820 DGAGAEKLLGQ

-856 ISRVLDFIKKS
+856 ISRVLDFIKSS

-888 KKGSSSADSDEEGGS
+888 KKGSSSADSDEDSDS
-903 DPMLKQAVEVV
+903 DPMFKQAVEVV

-942 MEEKGII
+942 MEQKGVI

>member
-240 AFRIGVPDWLNGI
+240 AFRIGMPDWLNGI

-272 PQPEPPADTSGQPLA
+272 PQPIVQDAVETDASDFFAKAAQPVQPAAAESFDTPVMTPAMPTA
-287 QPEPAAPAIT
+287 QPESPAAAVTPEMPAVPIQPAVPAAPA
-297 PVQVRVS
+297 
-304 RPRASFD
+304 
-311 VDLGPDHTEVKEGG
+311 
-325 SEPIEPLIV
+325 
-334 GPGGTFGQDPLQK
+334 
-347 APPRAIVKPV
+347 
-357 VPDAVETA
+357 
-365 AEDFFAPAGSPA
+365 
-377 PAPVVNPTVPP
+377 
-388 AAPEAPAAA
+388 
-397 PAEPVQPEMPV
+397 
-408 FQTPTLPTTDEPVV
+408 
-422 PVRVSAENAVAMR
+422 RVSAENAVAMR
-435 SEPDE
+435 GTPDE

-446 TSEPVEEKDLNTL
+446 TSEPVEEKDISTL

-469 GEQAAATAPAEEPEV
+469 SEQAAAAAPVDETEPV
-484 VETFQYQYPSIELF
+484 DTYQYQYPPIELF
-498 EKSAEEGDPGAQ
+498 EKSQDETDPGAQ
-510 DELKANAQKLVDT
+510 EELKANAQKLVDT

-588 EVPNHKKTPVFIRSV
+588 EVPNHKKTPVYIRSV
-603 FESQAF
+603 FESQSF
-609 LRMTSPLGVALG
+609 LRMTSPLGIALG

-693 VVTEPRKAAG
+693 VVTEPKKAAG
-703 ALGGAVQEME
+703 ALGSAVQEME

-727 KSFNKLAAA
+727 KSFNKLAAERP
-736 DPNLEKMP
+736 DLEKMP

-820 DGAGAEKLLGM
+820 DGSGAEKLLGM

-856 ISRVLDFIKKS
+856 ISRVLDFIKQS
-867 ATVQYDEAMIE
+867 GTVQYDEAMIE

-888 KKGSSSADSDEEGGS
+888 KKGSGGADSDEDPDT
-903 DPMLKQAVEVV
+903 DPMFKQAVEVV

-942 MEEKGII
+942 MEQKGII

-975 DE
+975 EE

>member
-1 MATKKRKTTTRRAAS
+1 MATKKRKSTARRAAS
-16 RKKRAEQRLPAG
+16 RKKQAQQRLPAG

-37 LVVLAF
+37 LIVLAF
-43 VEGDSA
+43 VQGDSV
-49 WKALHDVLF
+49 WRALHDVLF

-96 VFACGTVIVFS
+96 IFASGTVIVFS
-107 DIQPQGMSA
+107 GIQPQGLSA
-116 FQMTAAC
+116 FQMAAAC
-123 YANGV
+123 YENGV
-128 NAWIGGGALGALL
+128 SAWLGGGALGAVL
-141 GGSLLLLCGRPAAT
+141 GGSLLLLCGRPAAN
-155 LIMIVLA
+155 LIMLVLA
-162 LCVSLYIFDLTPAEV
+162 LCVSLYIFDRTPAEV
-177 WQWLCAAFGGV
+177 WQWLCAVFGG
-188 HAKGA
+188 ARARGA
-193 AMAQQSAARR
+193 ALAQQSAERR

-213 AEAEEDYDEAE
+213 AEDEPDEGSEDEEAE
-224 DEYRDEEDAEE
+224 DEPED
-235 EMETP
+235 TG
-240 AFRIGVPDWLNGI
+240 FRLGLPDWLSGI
-253 RHWGHKVTE
+253 RSWGHKVTE
-262 EMEAEEPEAA
+262 EMEAEDEGAA
-272 PQPEPPADTSGQPLA
+272 PQPAPAQPVA
-287 QPEPAAPAIT
+287 QPEPETPVIT
-297 PVQVRVS
+297 PVKVS
-304 RPRASFD
+304 APRPRAAFD

-334 GPGGTFGQDPLQK
+334 GPGGTFGQDPLRPARK
-347 APPRAIVKPV
+347 PAPQPI
-357 VPDAVETA
+357 VPDAVETDA
-365 AEDFFAPAGSPA
+365 ADFFAKPAEPVHPA
-377 PAPVVNPTVPP
+377 AESFDTPVMTPVVPTIQ
-388 AAPEAPAAA
+388 PEAPAEPSA
-397 PAEPVQPEMPV
+397 PDAVEMPETAAIQPAV
-408 FQTPTLPTTDEPVV
+408 LAAQGH
-422 PVRVSAENAVAMR
+422 VSAENAVAMR
-435 SEPDE
+435 SAPDA

-446 TSEPVEEKDLNTL
+446 TAEPVEEKDISSL

-469 GEQAAATAPAEEPEV
+469 SEQAAAQTPVEDAEPV
-484 VETFQYQYPSIELF
+484 DTFQYQYPPIELF
-498 EKSAEEGDPGAQ
+498 ERSPDESDPTAQ

-530 TRVLDISRGPSVTR
+530 TRVLDISRGPAVTR

-588 EVPNHKKTPVFIRSV
+588 EVPNHKRQAVYIRSV
-603 FESQAF
+603 FESQSF
-609 LRMTSPLGVALG
+609 LRMSSPLGIALG

-650 VCVNSIIMSLLF
+650 VCVNSIIMSLVF

-693 VVTEPRKAAG
+693 VVTEPKKAAG
-703 ALGGAVQEME
+703 ALGSAVQEME
-713 RRYHLFAENNVRDI
+713 RRYRMFAENNVRDI
-727 KSFNKLAAA
+727 KSFNKLAAERP
-736 DPNLEKMP
+736 DLEKMP
-744 YIAIII
+744 YIAIVI

-820 DGAGAEKLLGM
+820 DGAGAEKLLGQ

-856 ISRVLDFIKKS
+856 ISRVLDFIKSS

-888 KKGSSSADSDEEGGS
+888 KKGSSGADSDEDSDS
-903 DPMLKQAVEVV
+903 DPMFKQAVEVV

-942 MEEKGII
+942 MEQKGVI

-965 QWLEMQMNQP
+965 QWIEQQMNQA
-975 DE
+975 EE

>member
-1 MATKKRKTTTRRAAS
+1 MATKKRKSTARRAAS
-16 RKKRAEQRLPAG
+16 RKKQAQQRLPAG

-43 VEGDSA
+43 VQGDSV
-49 WKALHDVLF
+49 WRALHDVLF

-96 VFACGTVIVFS
+96 IFASGTVIVFS
-107 DIQPQGMSA
+107 GIQPQGLSA
-116 FQMTAAC
+116 FQMAAAC
-123 YANGV
+123 YENGV
-128 NAWIGGGALGALL
+128 SAWLGGGALGAVL
-141 GGSLLLLCGRPAAT
+141 GGSLLLLCGRPAAN
-155 LIMIVLA
+155 LIMLVLA
-162 LCVSLYIFDLTPAEV
+162 LCVSLYIFDRTPAEV
-177 WQWLCAAFGGV
+177 WQWLCAVFGG
-188 HAKGA
+188 ARARGA
-193 AMAQQSAARR
+193 ALAQQSAERR

-213 AEAEEDYDEAE
+213 AEDEPDEGSEDEEAE
-224 DEYRDEEDAEE
+224 DEPED
-235 EMETP
+235 TG
-240 AFRIGVPDWLNGI
+240 FRLGLPDWLSGI
-253 RHWGHKVTE
+253 RSWGHKVTE
-262 EMEAEEPEAA
+262 EMEAEDEGAA
-272 PQPEPPADTSGQPLA
+272 PQPAPAQPVA
-287 QPEPAAPAIT
+287 QPEPETPVIT
-297 PVQVRVS
+297 PVKVS
-304 RPRASFD
+304 APRPRAAFD

-334 GPGGTFGQDPLQK
+334 GPGGTFGQDPLRPARK
-347 APPRAIVKPV
+347 PAPQPI
-357 VPDAVETA
+357 VPDAVETDA
-365 AEDFFAPAGSPA
+365 ADFFAKPAEPVHPA
-377 PAPVVNPTVPP
+377 AESFDTPVMTPVVPTIQ
-388 AAPEAPAAA
+388 PEAPAEPSA
-397 PAEPVQPEMPV
+397 PDAVEMPETAAI
-408 FQTPTLPTTDEPVV
+408 QPAV
-422 PVRVSAENAVAMR
+422 PAAQGHVSAENAVAMR
-435 SEPDE
+435 SAPDA

-446 TSEPVEEKDLNTL
+446 TAEPVEEKDISSL

-469 GEQAAATAPAEEPEV
+469 SEQAAAQTPVEDAEPV
-484 VETFQYQYPSIELF
+484 DTFQYQYPPIELF
-498 EKSAEEGDPGAQ
+498 ERSPDESDPTAQ

-530 TRVLDISRGPSVTR
+530 TRVLDISRGPAVTR

-588 EVPNHKKTPVFIRSV
+588 EVPNHKRQAVYIRSV
-603 FESQAF
+603 FESQSF
-609 LRMTSPLGVALG
+609 LRMSSPLGIALG

-650 VCVNSIIMSLLF
+650 VCVNSIIMSLVF

-693 VVTEPRKAAG
+693 VVTEPKKAAG
-703 ALGGAVQEME
+703 ALGSAVQEME
-713 RRYHLFAENNVRDI
+713 RRYRMFAENNVRDI
-727 KSFNKLAAA
+727 KSFNKLAAERP
-736 DPNLEKMP
+736 DLEKMP
-744 YIAIII
+744 YIAIVI

-820 DGAGAEKLLGM
+820 DGAGAEKLLGQ

-856 ISRVLDFIKKS
+856 ISRVLDFIKSS

-888 KKGSSSADSDEEGGS
+888 KKGSSSADSDEDSDS
-903 DPMLKQAVEVV
+903 DPMFKQAVEVV

-942 MEEKGII
+942 MEQKGVI